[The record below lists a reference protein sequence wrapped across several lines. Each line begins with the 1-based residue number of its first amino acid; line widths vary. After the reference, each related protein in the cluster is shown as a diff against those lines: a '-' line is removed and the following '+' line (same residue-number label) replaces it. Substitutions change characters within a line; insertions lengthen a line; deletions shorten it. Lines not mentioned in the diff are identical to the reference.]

1 MSADGPPARPP
12 GRPKGTQPPP
22 EEAREA
28 RFGGSHA
35 GARPLLQEGGCESA
49 SAAGLGEASPSPRAA
64 LRARLAADGLDWLVP
79 DWDAP
84 GRVVAVST
92 TKRGGAAG
100 ELDLGPSRV
109 ADAAN
114 PAAVAA
120 DRARLASF
128 LPSPPVWLHQVHGV
142 RVVEVDATNRAAL
155 LAAPPDADAA
165 FTRTP
170 GVAVAVRAADCLPVL
185 LSDRR
190 GTVVAAAHA
199 GWRGLA
205 AGVLEA
211 TVRAMAVDPSD
222 VVAWIGPAIGP
233 RAFEVG
239 RDVLDAFVSSDPA
252 DAACFVALRDGKW
265 LADLRTLARR
275 RLARAGA
282 ATVAGGAWCTHE
294 DAARFHSW
302 RRDRSAG
309 RMATAIAIAA

>member
-1 MSADGPPARPP
+1 M
-12 GRPKGTQPPP
+12 
-22 EEAREA
+22 
-28 RFGGSHA
+28 
-35 GARPLLQEGGCESA
+35 SA
-49 SAAGLGEASPSPRAA
+49 SAQAA
-64 LRARLAADGLDWLVP
+64 VRARLAADGLDWLVP

-84 GRVVAVST
+84 GRVVAIST
-92 TKRGGAAG
+92 TKRGGTAG
-100 ELDLGPSRV
+100 GLDLGPSRV

-155 LAAPPDADAA
+155 LAALPDADAA

-185 LSDRR
+185 MCDRA

-211 TVRAMAVDPSD
+211 TVDAMAAPAGEI
-222 VVAWIGPAIGP
+222 VAWIGPAIGP

-239 RDVLDAFVSSDPA
+239 RDVLDAFAALDPG
-252 DAACFVALRDGKW
+252 DAACFAPLRDGKW
-265 LADLRTLARR
+265 LADLSALARR
-275 RLARAGA
+275 RLARRG
-282 ATVAGGAWCTHE
+282 VARVFGGAWCTHE

-302 RRDRSAG
+302 RRERSAG
-309 RMATAIAIAA
+309 RMATAIAIVPSG